1 MSQLQ
6 NLFVQSMY
14 LNTAFEH
21 LLFGD
26 HLRKDIVLHDQIY
39 LYLFKLQNASV
50 QITKNRNQ
58 EKYANIW
65 QINEVYDKDEQDGEE
80 GGGVWKMSLPR
91 TSSMAL
97 LAG

>member
-1 MSQLQ
+1 MQIHVGKNATPQKNMQTSYSRQ
-6 NLFVQSMY
+6 N
-14 LNTAFEH
+14 
-21 LLFGD
+21 
-26 HLRKDIVLHDQIY
+26 KC
-39 LYLFKLQNASV
+39 
-50 QITKNRNQ
+50 
-58 EKYANIW
+58 ANIW